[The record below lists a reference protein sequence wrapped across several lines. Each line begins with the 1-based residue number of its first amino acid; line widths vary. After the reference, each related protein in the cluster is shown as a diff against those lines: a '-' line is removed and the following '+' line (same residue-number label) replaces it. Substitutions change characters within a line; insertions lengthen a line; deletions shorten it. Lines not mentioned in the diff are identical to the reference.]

1 MRRTRYGRS
10 DPPVKGRELTD
21 ARTTRELGPD
31 RSMQADAHEIAS
43 LPTAVRDH
51 LGAQLRAAYE
61 ALTRAQLPQPLLD
74 LIARLD
80 TVLGDHGRE
89 SAAFREGL
97 VEALPGL
104 RAFAMSLIPD
114 ATRADDSVQETVLKA
129 WAKQELFVPGTNLK
143 AWLCTILRNH
153 LYTEYRKRKRE
164 VEDVDGAAAAQ
175 LTAPAAQEHGSDL
188 RAVWSHIAKLPAL
201 QREALLLV
209 GAQGLTYE
217 AAAELMGCETGT
229 VKSRVSRARASLVGS
244 LA

>member
-1 MRRTRYGRS
+1 M
-10 DPPVKGRELTD
+10 KGRELTN
-21 ARTTRELGPD
+21 ARKTRKLGSD
-31 RSMQADAHEIAS
+31 RSIQSDAHDIAS
-43 LPTAVRDH
+43 LPPAVRDH
-51 LGAQLRAAYE
+51 LGAQLQAAYE
-61 ALTRAQLPQPLLD
+61 ALTRAHLPQHLLD

-80 TVLGDHGRE
+80 TVLCDHGRE
-89 SAAFREGL
+89 SAATFREGL

-104 RAFAMSLIPD
+104 RAFALSLIPD
-114 ATRADDSVQETVLKA
+114 TTRADDLVQETVLKA

-164 VEDVDGAAAAQ
+164 VEDVDGAAASQ
-175 LTAPAAQEHGSDL
+175 LAAPAAQEHGSDL
-188 RAVWSHIAKLPAL
+188 RTVWSHIAKLPPL

-209 GAQGLTYE
+209 SAQGLTYE
-217 AAAELMGCETGT
+217 AAAEVMGCETGT